1 MLSSRSGW
9 MERRR
14 DRIQA
19 RQIID
24 SGYAESMN
32 GDVLEGTAA
41 RPEKVR
47 EAETSY
53 YETNDS

>member
-1 MLSSRSGW
+1 